1 MFRSIQVCCLCS
13 LVSLVELTLF
23 KDLPKPPEEK
33 IKLVLNQSA
42 WTSQSNS
49 FGSDFLRQSGKS
61 ETGKTGLVNLGN
73 TCYMNSIIQTL
84 FMATEWVW
92 RSKCTLKTSKVID
105 FDNRNLLSFS
115 FRRNVLSLN
124 LNGSNTL
131 MTKLQLLF
139 AFLAHTQVS
148 VKQGK
153 MYDYKEMFA

>member
-1 MFRSIQVCCLCS
+1 MLRNIKVGWCWLRALGPHCWN
-13 LVSLVELTLF
+13 LTLL

-84 FMATEWVW
+84 FMATE
-92 RSKCTLKTSKVID
+92 
-105 FDNRNLLSFS
+105 
-115 FRRNVLSLN
+115 
-124 LNGSNTL
+124 
-131 MTKLQLLF
+131 
-139 AFLAHTQVS
+139 
-148 VKQGK
+148 
-153 MYDYKEMFA
+153 